1 MPGRLCTDKEPTVP
15 FVAKIDVSKL
25 PLETLHVGFTSSWG
39 ASRCEDLESTVS
51 THPQLLSEYWQQHQH
66 MDWNLRQLHN
76 VSNFEAGEIHKQFGG
91 HQADYIACTQVT
103 IYLAQYGHKKKTV
116 CVVDVLLRPTATNM
130 GDDRCW
136 AQEIQ
141 WGIGEFNIRQIPIF
155 VVKIMA
161 AENTDFES
169 APLCYFQKGTDAKT
183 KLTHAKNPARVY
195 TNLPPP
201 STRLPQPR
209 TSNGSGQQNAAQL
222 GASLR
227 YKTFER
233 SQRFQLTWKCWRKLY
248 SYVRYSGL
256 SSGGT
261 MSGWLTKRACEKSCT
276 TSRECGTPLMQAC
289 TFVEGD
295 ESPRWVCMTTPNR
308 LQHCWLWANTGKV
321 VDLPPGQSCSTHE
334 SVAWSY
340 WSRTTIILCL
350 HGMPSKLV
358 SLLKQQLCEP
368 ESRPRQLV
376 FALDLSFHSVTIG
389 FAIVC
394 SQHWLLVNRSG
405 FWWLAVEFWGLISYN
420 Q

>member
-209 TSNGSGQQNAAQL
+209 TSNGSWQRNAAQL
-222 GASLR
+222 GTSLS

-233 SQRFQLTWKCWRKLY
+233 SQRLQSIKDCEE
-248 SYVRYSGL
+248 
-256 SSGGT
+256 SSTPMQDTVVWAVVAQCLDG
-261 MSGWLTKRACEKSCT
+261 SRRRACKKSHT
-276 TSRECGTPLMQAC
+276 TGRECGTPLMHAC
-289 TFVEGD
+289 TFAEAD
-295 ESPRWVCMTTPNR
+295 ESSRRVCMTMPNR

-321 VDLPPGQSCSTHE
+321 VDLPPGQSFSTHE
-334 SVAWSY
+334 SVAASIY
-340 WSRTTIILCL
+340 AFVSRMQLGLGVGIIREVVGLGECYPDVCNNL
-350 HGMPSKLV
+350 QSAVILRCCAEKPTASKV
-358 SLLKQQLCEP
+358 AVV
-368 ESRPRQLV
+368 LV
-376 FALDLSFHSVTIG
+376 FVAKDVDVVG
-389 FAIVC
+389 K
-394 SQHWLLVNRSG
+394 
-405 FWWLAVEFWGLISYN
+405 
-420 Q
+420 